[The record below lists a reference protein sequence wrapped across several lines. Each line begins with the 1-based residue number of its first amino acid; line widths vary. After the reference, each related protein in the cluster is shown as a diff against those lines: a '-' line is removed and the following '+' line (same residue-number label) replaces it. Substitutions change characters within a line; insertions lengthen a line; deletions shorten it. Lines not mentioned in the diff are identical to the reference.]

1 MGGVRTEGGEQM
13 RKDLLKLLRA
23 HQRKHGY
30 LPTIS
35 DAARELGVAPNAVK
49 WHLAYL
55 RERGQVQYRDG
66 HMARSLR
73 LT

>member
-1 MGGVRTEGGEQM
+1 MGGVRTEGVEQM
-13 RKDLLKLLRA
+13 RQDMLKLLRA

-30 LPTIS
+30 
-35 DAARELGVAPNAVK
+35 RELGVAPNAVK